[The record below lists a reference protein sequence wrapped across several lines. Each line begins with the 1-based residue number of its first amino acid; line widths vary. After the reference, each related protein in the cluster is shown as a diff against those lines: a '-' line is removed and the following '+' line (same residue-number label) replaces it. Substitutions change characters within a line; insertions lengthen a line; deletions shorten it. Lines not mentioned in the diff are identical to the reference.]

1 MLGPGEDDNTQ
12 IWPLPS
18 QSTQSGNNNHA
29 VDSEGYRVQGDLN
42 WASKDKQEPL
52 GEITTEGIMYTK
64 AQRGF
69 KA

>member
-1 MLGPGEDDNTQ
+1 M
-12 IWPLPS
+12 
-18 QSTQSGNNNHA
+18 
-29 VDSEGYRVQGDLN
+29 N